1 MTLRLWKEAVV
12 DRLGLGGDS
21 LPGFTPQLVFEEG
34 IPEETQL
41 ERLTNRHVKPY
52 VVVWFGQRVSGGD
65 GYNSIC
71 GVRGS
76 AHRMYML
83 IQVCSYDGGIV
94 NQAVDLVSDL
104 LIGFRPAGH
113 GELSEDSSATIR
125 RPMDISGVRSRYAVP
140 VAYSG
145 TVDT

>member
-1 MTLRLWKEAVV
+1 MSLRPWKMAVQE
-12 DRLGLGGDS
+12 RLANGDGTF
-21 LPGFTPQLVFEEG
+21 PGFTEDRVFAEGVPEEG
-34 IPEETQL
+34 QL
-41 ERLTNRHVKPY
+41 DRLTNRQVAPY
-52 VVVWFGQRVSGGD
+52 VVVWYGQRVDGGT
-65 GYNSIC
+65 GYRSMC
-71 GVRGS
+71 GVKGS

-83 IQVCSYDGGIV
+83 VQVCASDGVIV

-113 GELSEDSSATIR
+113 GELSENSSATIR
-125 RPMDISGVRSRYAVP
+125 RPMDMSGVRSRYTVP